1 MNRARQRG
9 AAMVELAIL
18 VPVLLMLAFGITEL
32 GRALYQ
38 YSSLGK
44 SVDGAARYMS
54 RAWGAVTTDCVTDT
68 GWGAAVIAAT
78 NVAVSGDESGAGEA
92 LLPALDAAD
101 ISIDVAPVTVSGLA
115 EPACVIRVTAAVPF
129 QGVFGDDIV
138 PFTQLGP
145 ITLSTAR
152 EVRFIGE

>member
-1 MNRARQRG
+1 MSKRGQRG

-44 SVDGAARYMS
+44 SVDAATRYMS
-54 RAWGAVTTDCVTDT
+54 RAWGAVTDDCIADS
-68 GWGAAVIAAT
+68 GWAAAVTAAS
-78 NVAVSGDESGAGEA
+78 NVAVFGNEAGAGDA
-92 LLPALDAAD
+92 LLPTLDVSD
-101 ISIDVAPVTVSGLA
+101 ISIEVAAVTASGLA
-115 EPACVIRVTAAVPF
+115 EPACVVRVSASVPF

-145 ITLSTAR
+145 VTLSTAR
-152 EVRFIGE
+152 EARFIGE